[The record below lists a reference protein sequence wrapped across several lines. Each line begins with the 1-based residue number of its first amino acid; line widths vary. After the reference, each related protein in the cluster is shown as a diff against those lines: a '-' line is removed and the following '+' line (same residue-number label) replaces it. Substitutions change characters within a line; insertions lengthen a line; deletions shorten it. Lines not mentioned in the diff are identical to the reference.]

1 MDEPSSGS
9 ALRRGSTNRTLA
21 CRSDRGFSPPP
32 SGRLE
37 RNTMTK
43 SLRPGIM
50 VLSLALGFST
60 ADPAFAQDQSF
71 RSADARAGKPVRL
84 GIHGNVSKECAAG
97 ALPEIKV
104 ITPPKHGAL
113 SLKSGKTKAGELAR
127 CPKLE
132 VPAKAVF
139 YQSDPKY
146 SGSDEVAYAVKGADG
161 QVQTLT
167 IKITVK

>member
-1 MDEPSSGS
+1 VVLGAHGESDAM
-9 ALRRGSTNRTLA
+9 TTLLWLV
-21 CRSDRGFSPPP
+21 F
-32 SGRLE
+32 
-37 RNTMTK
+37 TM
-43 SLRPGIM
+43 S
-50 VLSLALGFST
+50 SLALSLRT
-60 ADPAFAQDQSF
+60 ADPAFAQDQVF
-71 RSADARAGKPVRL
+71 RSADVQAGKPVRL
-84 GIHGNVSKECAAG
+84 GIHGNVSKECSAG

-104 ITPPKHGAL
+104 VTPPKHGAL

-146 SGSDEVAYAVKGADG
+146 SGSDEVAYALKGADG

>member
-1 MDEPSSGS
+1 
-9 ALRRGSTNRTLA
+9 
-21 CRSDRGFSPPP
+21 
-32 SGRLE
+32 
-37 RNTMTK
+37 MTK

-50 VLSLALGFST
+50 VLSLALCFST
-60 ADPAFAQDQSF
+60 ADPAFAQDQVF

-84 GIHGNVSKECAAG
+84 GIHGNVSKECSAG

-104 ITPPKHGAL
+104 VTPPKHGAL

-161 QVQTLT
+161 HVQTLT

>member
-1 MDEPSSGS
+1 MARPDRNPRSATGHVVEALIGGADV
-9 ALRRGSTNRTLA
+9 ALRA
-21 CRSDRGFSPPP
+21 PW
-32 SGRLE
+32 E
-37 RNTMTK
+37 RDAMTT
-43 SLRPGIM
+43 SLRL
-50 VLSLALGFST
+50 VLTVIPSFAFGLGT
-60 ADPAFAQDQSF
+60 ADPALAQDQTF
-71 RSADARAGKPVRL
+71 RSADTQAGKPVRL
-84 GIHGNVSKECAAG
+84 GIHGNVSKECSAG

-104 ITPPKHGAL
+104 VTPPKHGAL
-113 SLKSGKTKAGELAR
+113 SLKSGKSKAGELAR

-161 QVQTLT
+161 HVQTLT

>member
-1 MDEPSSGS
+1 M
-9 ALRRGSTNRTLA
+9 TTLLWLV
-21 CRSDRGFSPPP
+21 F
-32 SGRLE
+32 
-37 RNTMTK
+37 TM
-43 SLRPGIM
+43 S
-50 VLSLALGFST
+50 SLALSLRT
-60 ADPAFAQDQSF
+60 ADPAFAQDQVF
-71 RSADARAGKPVRL
+71 RSADAQAGKPVRL
-84 GIHGNVSKECAAG
+84 GIHGNVSKECSAG

-104 ITPPKHGAL
+104 VTPPKHGAL

-146 SGSDEVAYAVKGADG
+146 SGSDEVAYALKGADG

>member
-1 MDEPSSGS
+1 M
-9 ALRRGSTNRTLA
+9 T
-21 CRSDRGFSPPP
+21 
-32 SGRLE
+32 RLLSLIT
-37 RNTMTK
+37 TM
-43 SLRPGIM
+43 P
-50 VLSLALGFST
+50 SLALALIV
-60 ADPAFAQDQSF
+60 ADPAFAQDQTF
-71 RSADARAGKPVRL
+71 RSADAQAGKPVRL
-84 GIHGNVSKECAAG
+84 GIHGNVSKECSAG

-104 ITPPKHGAL
+104 VTPPKHGAL

-167 IKITVK
+167 VKITVK

>member
-1 MDEPSSGS
+1 M
-9 ALRRGSTNRTLA
+9 TN
-21 CRSDRGFSPPP
+21 
-32 SGRLE
+32 
-37 RNTMTK
+37 
-43 SLRPGIM
+43 SLRLGIM
-50 VLSLALGFST
+50 VSFLALGLST
-60 ADPAFAQDQSF
+60 ADPAFAQDQVF
-71 RSADARAGKPVRL
+71 RSADAQAGKPVRL
-84 GIHGNVSKECAAG
+84 GIHGNVSKECSAG

-104 ITPPKHGAL
+104 VTPPKHGAL

-146 SGSDEVAYAVKGADG
+146 SGSDEVAYAVQGADG
-161 QVQTLT
+161 HVQTLA

>member
-1 MDEPSSGS
+1 MARPDCNPHSATGYVVEALIGS
-9 ALRRGSTNRTLA
+9 AGVALRA
-21 CRSDRGFSPPP
+21 PW
-32 SGRLE
+32 E
-37 RNTMTK
+37 RNAMTT
-43 SLRPGIM
+43 SLRL
-50 VLSLALGFST
+50 VLTMSSLALGLGT
-60 ADPAFAQDQSF
+60 ADPAFAQDQTF
-71 RSADARAGKPVRL
+71 RSADAQAGKPVRL
-84 GIHGNVSKECAAG
+84 GIHGNVSKDCTVG
-97 ALPEIKV
+97 TLPEIKV
-104 ITPPKHGAL
+104 VTPPKHGAL

-146 SGSDEVAYAVKGADG
+146 SGSDEVAYAVKGAEG

>member
-1 MDEPSSGS
+1 
-9 ALRRGSTNRTLA
+9 
-21 CRSDRGFSPPP
+21 
-32 SGRLE
+32 
-37 RNTMTK
+37 MTT
-43 SLRPGIM
+43 SLRL
-50 VLSLALGFST
+50 VLTMASLALGARM

-71 RSADARAGKPVRL
+71 RSADAQAGKPVRL
-84 GIHGNVSKECAAG
+84 GIHGNVSKECSTG

-104 ITPPKHGAL
+104 VTPPKHGAL

-139 YQSDPKY
+139 YQSDPKF
-146 SGSDEVAYAVKGADG
+146 SGSDEVAYAVTGTNG
-161 QVQTLT
+161 HVQTLT

>member
-1 MDEPSSGS
+1 MGGASV
-9 ALRRGSTNRTLA
+9 ALRVHWKRDA
-21 CRSDRGFSPPP
+21 
-32 SGRLE
+32 
-37 RNTMTK
+37 MMII
-43 SLRPGIM
+43 SLRL
-50 VLSLALGFST
+50 VLTMPLLALG
-60 ADPAFAQDQSF
+60 ADPTLAQDQSF
-71 RSADARAGKPVRL
+71 RSADAQAGKPVRL
-84 GIHGNVSKECAAG
+84 GIHGNVSKDCTVG
-97 ALPEIKV
+97 TLPEIKV
-104 ITPPKHGAL
+104 VTPPKHGAL

>member
-1 MDEPSSGS
+1 M
-9 ALRRGSTNRTLA
+9 
-21 CRSDRGFSPPP
+21 
-32 SGRLE
+32 
-37 RNTMTK
+37 MII
-43 SLRPGIM
+43 SLRL
-50 VLSLALGFST
+50 VLTMALLALGVSM
-60 ADPAFAQDQSF
+60 ADPTLAQDQSF
-71 RSADARAGKPVRL
+71 RSADAQAGKPVRL

-104 ITPPKHGAL
+104 VTPPKHGAL